1 MRLELRW
8 TARWLVLSFWM
19 GVLPGAGLASAETAV
34 TVDPK
39 DRERL
44 EGAIESSLL
53 LFVQNNYPESSRR
66 ALRSLQNSEG
76 ALYRSLTK
84 TMELMQE
91 YAQGPV
97 TVRGDW
103 QQLRG
108 SRRFVVVGML
118 RGLQEYPDAVV
129 FSTLYPGLFRPFTVV
144 YVDRDG
150 DGRIDEQSGKLT
162 RSDRIL
168 DWFRERFPH
177 GA

>member
-1 MRLELRW
+1 MRLDRRC
-8 TARWLVLSFWM
+8 TARWLVLALFI
-19 GVLPGAGLASAETAV
+19 GVLAGAGLASAETAV

-39 DRERL
+39 DREKL
-44 EGAIESSLL
+44 EDAIESSLL

-66 ALRSLQNSEG
+66 ALRGLQNSEG
-76 ALYRSLTK
+76 TLYRSLTR

-97 TVRGDW
+97 TMQADW
-103 QQLRG
+103 QQIRG
-108 SRRFVVVGML
+108 SKRFVVVGML

-129 FSTLYPGLFRPFTVV
+129 FSTLYPGLFRPFTIVTI
-144 YVDRDG
+144 DRDG

-168 DWFRERFPH
+168 EWFRERFPH
-177 GA
+177 DA